1 MSRLRYPAGCKINN
15 RLTRQTYQHCNLGA
29 LSTWKKVPSNSSA
42 EILSLI
48 TSYSFSTGFIGFSD
62 SAISAARSASCCSFA
77 KRKKTCS
84 KDGCEMVYSVTPKPR
99 ALSSSRRNP
108 WVEKH
113 RFIAKR
119 KRKLL
124 FRNAWVGE
132 LLVFRRVLI

>member
-29 LSTWKKVPSNSSA
+29 LSTWRKVPSNSSA
-42 EILSLI
+42 EILPLI
-48 TSYSFSTGFIGFSD
+48 SSYSFSTGFIGFSD

-99 ALSSSRRNP
+99 GKSEKQQAWLLE

-113 RFIAKR
+113 RFLAKR
-119 KRKLL
+119 KRKLRIQKCL
-124 FRNAWVGE
+124 G
-132 LLVFRRVLI
+132 RRIVSF

>member
-15 RLTRQTYQHCNLGA
+15 RLTRQTMSA
-29 LSTWKKVPSNSSA
+29 LQFGCFKHLEKSA
-42 EILSLI
+42 IKLI
-48 TSYSFSTGFIGFSD
+48 SRNFTTYFQSYSFSTGFIGFSD

-99 ALSSSRRNP
+99 GLVCSRLLE

-113 RFIAKR
+113 RNLLKR
-119 KRKLL
+119 KRKLRIQKCL
-124 FRNAWVGE
+124 G
-132 LLVFRRVLI
+132 RRIVSF